1 MSCFLSLAVLFNKAL
16 PFVGDMWRGE
26 KEGEAE
32 PDWVKGEREQFSTYR
47 DKNADGH
54 MDHDEVKDWLLPSDY
69 DHSKAEANH
78 LIYESDKN
86 KVRNPSWG
94 CFDCGSDSLFRAK
107 CREPYPILLSCRWDW
122 FCLESMGREFLFY
135 FFLFFSFCHVIG

>member
-1 MSCFLSLAVLFNKAL
+1 
-16 PFVGDMWRGE
+16 MWRGE

-47 DKNADGH
+47 DKNSDGH

-86 KVRNPSWG
+86 KVRNTPAQAALISVLISLSRKNAG
-94 CFDCGSDSLFRAK
+94 SSANPCFHKVGA
-107 CREPYPILLSCRWDW
+107 W
-122 FCLESMGREFLFY
+122 FCSRNFSSNCYWLTYCDFKFVIGLFCFLFV
-135 FFLFFSFCHVIG
+135 FFFFCFFFNLF